1 MQKELDNALAFIR
14 STLQKDDGNI
24 EIVEITADNIVRVR
38 LLGQCKGCP
47 NAGKALRHL
56 VERTILKMVPAVR
69 GVEAVD

>member
-1 MQKELDNALAFIR
+1 MQKDLHNALALVR
-14 STLQKDDGNI
+14 SFLQKDGGDI

-47 NAGKALRHL
+47 NAGQTLRSI

-69 GVEAVD
+69 GVESID